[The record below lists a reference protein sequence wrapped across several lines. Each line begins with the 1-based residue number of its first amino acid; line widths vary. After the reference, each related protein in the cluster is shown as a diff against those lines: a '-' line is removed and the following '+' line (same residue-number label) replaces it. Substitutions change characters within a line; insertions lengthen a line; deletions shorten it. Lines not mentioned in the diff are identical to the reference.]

1 MDRRCGVLLPVAS
14 LPSRY
19 GIGCFS
25 KEAYEFVDF
34 LAQAG
39 QTYWQILP
47 LGQTG
52 YGDSPYQSFS
62 TFAGNP
68 YFIDPMALVAEGY
81 IDVSDAEQYDFGR
94 EPRTVDYE
102 KIYRSRYRLLRSA
115 YSNSPYRLS
124 PEGKWAGAE
133 YEQERD
139 RFEAFRAEN
148 GYWLSDYALF
158 TAVKEYFDGK
168 MFILWPEKI
177 RLRDPEEMELFRKK
191 LSEEIRFYEF
201 LQYLFAVQWKEL
213 KEYAGSKGIRI
224 IGDIPIYVAFDS
236 ADTWSHPELFELD
249 EKGYPTVV
257 AGVPPDAFS
266 ATGQLWGNPIYRW
279 EYHRETG
286 YDWWIKR
293 LAQTFKLYDVV
304 RIDHFRGFDEYWAV
318 PYGKTTAIEGK
329 WCEGPGYDLF
339 AVMKTRLGKKDIIAE
354 DLGYLTK
361 SVLRLV
367 KRTGYPGM
375 KVLQF
380 AFEGD
385 ARNPYL
391 PHNYPKNS
399 VVYTGT
405 HDNDTTR
412 GWFTSASRKD
422 RQFIKEYVNIRSS
435 RTATRDLIRLAL
447 QSVADTA
454 IIPIQDYMD
463 AGSEGRINIP
473 STVGGNWCWRLLPGE
488 LTGELADEMKELA
501 GIYGRTAPRAEKS
514 GRATGSK
521 NKKTELKYRNNRN
534 GKDTVGN
541 S

>member
-1 MDRRCGVLLPVAS
+1 MNRRCGVLLPVAS

-25 KEAYEFVDF
+25 KEAYDFVDF
-34 LAQAG
+34 LAEAG

-68 YFIDPMALVAEGY
+68 YFIDPAALVKAGY
-81 IDVSDAEQYDFGR
+81 IDEDSVGQYDFGK

-102 KIYRSRYRLLRSA
+102 KIYRNRYVLLRKA
-115 YSNSPYRLS
+115 YANSPFCIN
-124 PEGKWAGAE
+124 PTEKWSDDLYDDDRRAFE
-133 YEQERD
+133 Y
-139 RFEAFRAEN
+139 FRWEN
-148 GYWLSDYALF
+148 SEWLPDYALF
-158 TAVKEYFDGK
+158 SAIKEYFDGD
-168 MFILWPEKI
+168 MFTLWPEDI
-177 RLRDPEEMELFRKK
+177 RLRDTAAMDRYRIK
-191 LSEEIRFYEF
+191 LDEEIRFYEF
-201 LQYLFAVQWKEL
+201 LQFLFAKQWEEL
-213 KEYAGSKGIRI
+213 KTYSNDKGIKI

-249 EKGYPTVV
+249 EKGFPTVV

-266 ATGQLWGNPIYRW
+266 ETGQLWGNPIYRW
-279 EYHRETG
+279 KYHKATG
-286 YDWWIKR
+286 YEWWMQR
-293 LAQTFKLYDVV
+293 LEQMFRLYDVV

-318 PYGKTTAIEGK
+318 PYGYKDAMGGK
-329 WCEGPGYDLF
+329 WRKGPGYALF
-339 AVMKTRLGKKDIIAE
+339 KVMKERLGQKEIIAE

-385 ARNPYL
+385 ADNTYL
-391 PHNYPKNS
+391 PHNYTNNA

-412 GWFTSASRKD
+412 GWYTSSD
-422 RQFIKEYVNIRSS
+422 EEQLEFIDKYADIRSS
-435 RTATRDLIRLAL
+435 KTATWDLIRLAMR
-447 QSVADTA
+447 SVADTA
-454 IIPIQDYMD
+454 IIPIQDYLD
-463 AGSEGRINIP
+463 IGSTGRINIP
-473 STVGGNWCWRLLPGE
+473 STLGGNWCWRLLPGE
-488 LTGELADEMKELA
+488 LSDDLAQRMKEFAIL
-501 GIYGRTAPRAEKS
+501 YGRIRK
-514 GRATGSK
+514 
-521 NKKTELKYRNNRN
+521 
-534 GKDTVGN
+534 
-541 S
+541 

>member
-14 LPSRY
+14 LSSRY

-25 KEAYEFVDF
+25 REAYEFVDF
-34 LAQAG
+34 LALAG

-68 YFIDPMALVAEGY
+68 YFIDPMELVAEGY
-81 IDVSDAEQYDFGR
+81 LEQSEADQYDFGF
-94 EPRTVDYE
+94 ELRTVDYE
-102 KIYRSRYRLLRSA
+102 NIYRNRYRLLRKA
-115 YSNSPYRLS
+115 YDNSPYCLH
-124 PEGKWAGAE
+124 PLGKWAGAA
-133 YEQERD
+133 YEEERA
-139 RFEAFRAEN
+139 RFEAFRTEN
-148 GYWLSDYALF
+148 GDWLSDYALF
-158 TAVKEYFDGK
+158 TAVKEYFGGE
-168 MFILWPEKI
+168 MYIRWPDRI
-177 RLRDPEEMELFRKK
+177 RLRDPEEMEMFRSK
-191 LSEEIRFYEF
+191 LSEEIRFCEF
-201 LQYLFAVQWKEL
+201 MQYLFASEWERL
-213 KEYAGSKGIRI
+213 KKYANDKGIRI

-249 EKGYPTVV
+249 DEGYPTVV

-279 EYHRETG
+279 EYHKETG

-293 LAQTFKLYDVV
+293 LEHIFRLYDVV
-304 RIDHFRGFDEYWAV
+304 RIDHFRGFDEFWAV
-318 PYGKTTAIEGK
+318 PYGNTNAMEGK
-329 WCEGPGYDLF
+329 WCKGPGYELF
-339 AVMKTRLGKKDIIAE
+339 AAMENKLGKKDIIAE

-367 KRTGYPGM
+367 RRTGYPGM

-385 ARNPYL
+385 ARNAYL
-391 PHNYPKNS
+391 PHNYPKNA

-412 GWFTSASRKD
+412 GWLTAAGRKE
-422 RQFIKEYVNIRSS
+422 RQFIRKYVGFRNS
-435 RTATRDLIRLAL
+435 RTAVRDLIRLAM

-463 AGSEGRINIP
+463 IGSQGRINTP

-488 LTGELADEMKELA
+488 LREGLAMEMRELAET
-501 GIYGRTAPRAEKS
+501 YGRCAPAKKPG
-514 GRATGSK
+514 GRGG
-521 NKKTELKYRNNRN
+521 KKA
-534 GKDTVGN
+534 
-541 S
+541 

>member
-25 KEAYEFVDF
+25 REAYEFVDF
-34 LAQAG
+34 LAEAG

-68 YFIDPMALVAEGY
+68 YFIDPMELVAAGY
-81 IDVSDAEQYDFGR
+81 VEQNDADQYDFGH
-94 EPRTVDYE
+94 ELRTVDYE
-102 KIYRSRYRLLRSA
+102 NIYRNRYRLLRRA
-115 YSNSPYRLS
+115 YDNSPYCLQ
-124 PEGKWAGAE
+124 PVGKWAGAGYDE
-133 YEQERD
+133 ERS
-139 RFEAFRAEN
+139 RFEAFRAQN
-148 GYWLSDYALF
+148 GDWLSDYALF
-158 TAVKEYFDGK
+158 TAVKEYFGGE
-168 MFILWPEKI
+168 MYIRWPKEI
-177 RLRDPEEMELFRKK
+177 RLRDPEEMEAYRSK
-191 LSEEIRFYEF
+191 LGEEIRFCEF
-201 LQYLFAVQWKEL
+201 MQYLFASEWERL
-213 KEYAGSKGIRI
+213 KKYANDKGIRI

-249 EKGYPTVV
+249 EEGYPTVV

-279 EYHRETG
+279 EYHKETG
-286 YDWWIKR
+286 YAWWIKR
-293 LAQTFKLYDVV
+293 LEHIFKLYDVV
-304 RIDHFRGFDEYWAV
+304 RIDHFRGFDEFWAV
-318 PYGKTTAIEGK
+318 PYTKTTAMEGK
-329 WCEGPGYDLF
+329 WCKGPGYELF
-339 AVMKTRLGKKDIIAE
+339 AAMEQKLGKKDIIAE

-367 KRTGYPGM
+367 RRTGYPGM

-385 ARNPYL
+385 AGNTYL
-391 PHNYPKNS
+391 PHNYPKNA

-412 GWFTSASRKD
+412 GWLTAAGRKE
-422 RQFIKEYVNIRSS
+422 RQFVKKYVGFRNS
-435 RTATRDLIRLAL
+435 RTAVRDLIRLAM
-447 QSVADTA
+447 QSVADTV

-463 AGSEGRINIP
+463 IGSKGRINTP

-488 LTGELADEMKELA
+488 LREGLAMEMREMA
-501 GIYGRTAPRAEKS
+501 ETYGRCAPAKKS
-514 GRATGSK
+514 GGRGGEKA
-521 NKKTELKYRNNRN
+521 
-534 GKDTVGN
+534 
-541 S
+541 

>member
-34 LAQAG
+34 LADSG

-68 YFIDPMALVAEGY
+68 YFVDPQALIEAGY
-81 IDVSDAEQYDFGR
+81 ISSDAAEQFDFGK
-94 EPRTVDYE
+94 ETRTVDYE
-102 KIYRSRYRLLRSA
+102 KIYRNRYTLLRKA
-115 YSNSPYRLS
+115 YANSPFCLNPS
-124 PEGKWAGAE
+124 EKWAGPA
-133 YEQERD
+133 YNAD
-139 RFEAFRAEN
+139 RTEFNYFIWDNSE
-148 GYWLSDYALF
+148 WLPDYALF
-158 TAVKEYFDGK
+158 SAIKEYFDGD
-168 MFILWPEKI
+168 MFTKWPEEI
-177 RLRDPEEMELFRKK
+177 RLRDTAAMDSYRIK
-191 LSEEIRFYEF
+191 LDEEIRFCEF
-201 LQYLFAVQWKEL
+201 LQFLFAKQWKKL
-213 KEYAGSKGIRI
+213 KTYANDKGIKI

-249 EKGYPTVV
+249 EKGFPTVV

-279 EYHRETG
+279 KYHKATG
-286 YDWWIKR
+286 YDWWMQR
-293 LAQTFKLYDVV
+293 LEQMFRLYDVV

-318 PYGKTTAIEGK
+318 PYGDQDAMGGK
-329 WCEGPGYDLF
+329 WCKGPGYALF
-339 AVMKTRLGKKDIIAE
+339 KVMKERLGDKEIIAE
-354 DLGYLTK
+354 DLGYLTS
-361 SVLRLV
+361 SVLKLV

-380 AFEGD
+380 AFDGNTEN
-385 ARNPYL
+385 AYL
-391 PHNYPKNS
+391 PHNHTNNA

-412 GWFTSASRKD
+412 GWYTSSDPEQQELIDK
-422 RQFIKEYVNIRSS
+422 YVGICCSQS
-435 RTATRDLIRLAL
+435 ATWELIRLAM

-454 IIPIQDYMD
+454 IIPIQDYLD
-463 AGSEGRINIP
+463 YGSAARINTP
-473 STVGGNWCWRLLPGE
+473 STLGGNWCWRLVPGE
-488 LTGELADEMKELA
+488 LTEELGAKMKEFARL
-501 GIYGRTAPRAEKS
+501 YGRIRK
-514 GRATGSK
+514 
-521 NKKTELKYRNNRN
+521 
-534 GKDTVGN
+534 
-541 S
+541 

>member
-1 MDRRCGVLLPVAS
+1 MIEVMKMDRSCGVLLPVAS

-25 KEAYEFVDF
+25 REAYEFVDF

-68 YFIDPMALVAEGY
+68 YFIDPAALVEEGY
-81 IDVSDAEQYDFGR
+81 IDAETVEQYDFGHD
-94 EPRTVDYE
+94 PRKVDYE
-102 KIYRSRYRLLRSA
+102 KIYRGRYRLLRAA
-115 YSNSPYRLS
+115 YDNSPYCMR
-124 PEGKWAGAE
+124 PEGKWAGRE
-133 YEQERD
+133 YSIERAK
-139 RFEAFRAEN
+139 FETFIAEN
-148 GYWLSDYALF
+148 GYWLLDYALF
-158 TAVKEYFDGK
+158 TAVKEYFDGE
-168 MFILWPEKI
+168 MFIRWPEKI
-177 RLRDPEEMELFRKK
+177 RLRDPEEMEMFRAK

-201 LQYLFAVQWKEL
+201 LQYFFASEWERL
-213 KEYAGSKGIRI
+213 KKYAHDRGIRI

-249 EKGYPTVV
+249 EEGYPTVV

-279 EYHRETG
+279 EYHEETG
-286 YDWWIKR
+286 FSWWIQR
-293 LAQTFKLYDVV
+293 LEQTFKLYDVV
-304 RIDHFRGFDEYWAV
+304 RIDHFRGFDEFWAV
-318 PYGKTTAIEGK
+318 PYGNTTAMEGR
-329 WCEGPGYDLF
+329 WCKGPGYELF
-339 AVMKTRLGKKDIIAE
+339 AAMKDKLGKKDIIAE
-354 DLGYLTK
+354 DLGYLTQ
-361 SVLRLV
+361 SVLHLV

-380 AFEGD
+380 AFEGNP
-385 ARNPYL
+385 RNEYL
-391 PHNYPKNS
+391 PHNYPKNA

-412 GWFTSASRKD
+412 GWYAAASHNV
-422 RQFIKEYVNIRSS
+422 RQFVKKYAGIKSS
-435 RTATRDLIRLAL
+435 GDVTRDLIRLAL
-447 QSVADTA
+447 LSVADTA

-463 AGSEGRINIP
+463 IGTEGRINIP

-488 LTGELADEMKELA
+488 LTDELAFEMRDLA
-501 GIYGRTAPRAEKS
+501 QTYGRCDA
-514 GRATGSK
+514 
-521 NKKTELKYRNNRN
+521 Y
-534 GKDTVGN
+534 
-541 S
+541 

>member
-34 LAQAG
+34 LADSG

-68 YFIDPMALVAEGY
+68 YFVDPQALIEAGY
-81 IDVSDAEQYDFGR
+81 ISSDAAEQFDFGK
-94 EPRTVDYE
+94 ETRTVDYE
-102 KIYRSRYRLLRSA
+102 KIYRNRYTLLRKA
-115 YSNSPYRLS
+115 YANSPFCLNPS
-124 PEGKWAGAE
+124 EKWAGPA
-133 YEQERD
+133 YNAD
-139 RFEAFRAEN
+139 RTEFNYFIWDNSE
-148 GYWLSDYALF
+148 WLPDYALF
-158 TAVKEYFDGK
+158 SAIKEYFDGD
-168 MFILWPEKI
+168 MFTKWPEEI
-177 RLRDPEEMELFRKK
+177 RLRDTAAMDSYRIK
-191 LSEEIRFYEF
+191 LDEEIRFCEF
-201 LQYLFAVQWKEL
+201 LQFLFAKQWKKL
-213 KEYAGSKGIRI
+213 KTYANDKGIKI

-249 EKGYPTVV
+249 EKGFPTVV

-279 EYHRETG
+279 KYHKATG
-286 YDWWIKR
+286 YDWWMQR
-293 LAQTFKLYDVV
+293 LEQMFRLYDVV

-318 PYGKTTAIEGK
+318 PYGDQDAMGGK
-329 WCEGPGYDLF
+329 WCKGPGYALF
-339 AVMKTRLGKKDIIAE
+339 KVMKERLGDREIIAE
-354 DLGYLTK
+354 DLGYLTS
-361 SVLRLV
+361 SVLKLV

-380 AFEGD
+380 AFDGNTEN
-385 ARNPYL
+385 AYL
-391 PHNYPKNS
+391 PHNHTKNA

-412 GWFTSASRKD
+412 GWYTTSDPEQQELIDKYAGICCS
-422 RQFIKEYVNIRSS
+422 QS
-435 RTATRDLIRLAL
+435 ATWELIRLAM

-454 IIPIQDYMD
+454 IIPIQDYLD
-463 AGSEGRINIP
+463 YGSAARINTP
-473 STVGGNWCWRLLPGE
+473 STLGGNWCWRLVPGE
-488 LTGELADEMKELA
+488 LTEELGAKMREFARL
-501 GIYGRTAPRAEKS
+501 YGRIRK
-514 GRATGSK
+514 
-521 NKKTELKYRNNRN
+521 
-534 GKDTVGN
+534 
-541 S
+541 

>member
-34 LAQAG
+34 LADSG

-68 YFIDPMALVAEGY
+68 YFVDPQALIEAGY
-81 IDVSDAEQYDFGR
+81 ISSDAAEQFDFGK
-94 EPRTVDYE
+94 ETRTVDYE
-102 KIYRSRYRLLRSA
+102 KIYRNRYTLLRKA
-115 YSNSPYRLS
+115 YANSPFCLNPS
-124 PEGKWAGAE
+124 EKWAGPA
-133 YEQERD
+133 YNAD
-139 RFEAFRAEN
+139 RTEFNYFIWDNSE
-148 GYWLSDYALF
+148 WLPDYALF
-158 TAVKEYFDGK
+158 SAIKEYFDGD
-168 MFILWPEKI
+168 MFTKWPEEI
-177 RLRDPEEMELFRKK
+177 RLRDTAAMDSYRIK
-191 LSEEIRFYEF
+191 LDEEIRFCEF
-201 LQYLFAVQWKEL
+201 LQFLFAKQWKKL
-213 KEYAGSKGIRI
+213 KTYANDKGIKI

-249 EKGYPTVV
+249 EKGFPTVV

-279 EYHRETG
+279 KYHKATG
-286 YDWWIKR
+286 YDWWMQR
-293 LAQTFKLYDVV
+293 LEHMFRLYDVV

-318 PYGKTTAIEGK
+318 PYGDQDAMGGK
-329 WCEGPGYDLF
+329 WCKGPGYALF
-339 AVMKTRLGKKDIIAE
+339 KVMKERLGDREIIAE
-354 DLGYLTK
+354 DLGYLTS
-361 SVLRLV
+361 SVLKLV

-380 AFEGD
+380 AFDGNTEN
-385 ARNPYL
+385 AYL
-391 PHNYPKNS
+391 PHNHTKNA

-412 GWFTSASRKD
+412 GWYTTSDPEQQELIDKYAGICCS
-422 RQFIKEYVNIRSS
+422 QS
-435 RTATRDLIRLAL
+435 ATWELIRLAM

-454 IIPIQDYMD
+454 IIPIQDYLD
-463 AGSEGRINIP
+463 YGSAARINTP
-473 STVGGNWCWRLLPGE
+473 STLGGNWCWRLVPGE
-488 LTGELADEMKELA
+488 LTEELGAKMKEFARL
-501 GIYGRTAPRAEKS
+501 YGRIRK
-514 GRATGSK
+514 
-521 NKKTELKYRNNRN
+521 
-534 GKDTVGN
+534 
-541 S
+541 

>member
-34 LAQAG
+34 LADAG
-39 QTYWQILP
+39 QSYWQILP

-68 YFIDPMALVAEGY
+68 YFIDPEALIKAGY
-81 IDVSDAEQYDFGR
+81 IDKKTADQYDFGK

-102 KIYRSRYRLLRSA
+102 KIYRNRYTLLRRA
-115 YSNSPYRLS
+115 YANSPFCLS
-124 PEGKWAGAE
+124 PAGKWAEDA
-133 YEQERD
+133 YNSD
-139 RFEAFRAEN
+139 RRAFEDFRWDNSE
-148 GYWLSDYALF
+148 WLPDYALF
-158 TAVKEYFDGK
+158 SAVKEYFDGD
-168 MFILWPEKI
+168 MFTLWPEDI
-177 RLRDPEEMELFRKK
+177 RLRRTAAMDSYRIK
-191 LSEEIRFYEF
+191 LDEEIRFYEF
-201 LQYLFAVQWKEL
+201 LQFLFAQQWKAL
-213 KEYAGSKGIRI
+213 KEYAHEKGIRI

-236 ADTWSHPELFELD
+236 ADTWSHPELFEFD
-249 EKGYPTVV
+249 ENGFPTVV

-279 EYHRETG
+279 KYHKATG

-293 LAQTFKLYDVV
+293 LDHVFKLYDIV
-304 RIDHFRGFDEYWAV
+304 RIDHFRGFDEFWAV
-318 PYGKTTAIEGK
+318 PYGAGDAMGGK
-329 WCEGPGYDLF
+329 WKKGPGYSLF
-339 AVMKTRLGKKDIIAE
+339 AAMKQRLGEKEIIAE

-367 KRTGYPGM
+367 KRTGFPGM

-380 AFEGD
+380 AFESGAD
-385 ARNPYL
+385 NAYL
-391 PHNYPKNS
+391 PHNYTSNA

-412 GWFTSASRKD
+412 GWYIASDEK
-422 RQFIKEYVNIRSS
+422 QLEFINKYAGIHCSQ
-435 RTATRDLIRLAL
+435 TATWELIRLAM

-454 IIPIQDYMD
+454 VIPIQDYLD
-463 AGSEGRINIP
+463 IGSAGRINTP
-473 STVGGNWCWRLLPGE
+473 STLGGNWCWRLLPGE
-488 LTGELADEMKELA
+488 LTEDLAARMKEFA
-501 GIYGRTAPRAEKS
+501 QIYGRI
-514 GRATGSK
+514 SK
-521 NKKTELKYRNNRN
+521 
-534 GKDTVGN
+534 
-541 S
+541 

>member
-68 YFIDPMALVAEGY
+68 YFIDPEALIEAGFIERDTV
-81 IDVSDAEQYDFGR
+81 DQYDFGR

-102 KIYRSRYRLLRSA
+102 KIYRNRYIMLRKA
-115 YSNSPYRLS
+115 YTNSPYCRRPS
-124 PEGKWAGAE
+124 GKWAEDVFDDERRDFE
-133 YEQERD
+133 Y
-139 RFEAFRAEN
+139 FRWEN
-148 GYWLSDYALF
+148 KEWLPDYALF
-158 TAVKEYFDGK
+158 SAVKEYYDGL
-168 MFILWPEKI
+168 MFTLWPEDI
-177 RLRDPEEMELFRKK
+177 RLRDSAAMDHYRIK
-191 LSEEIRFYEF
+191 LDEEIRFYEF
-201 LQYLFAVQWKEL
+201 LQYLFAKQWKDL
-213 KEYAGSKGIRI
+213 KNYANKNKIRI

-249 EKGYPTVV
+249 EKGFPTVV

-279 EYHRETG
+279 DYHKATG
-286 YDWWIKR
+286 YEWWMQR
-293 LAQTFKLYDVV
+293 LEQMFRLYDVV

-318 PYGKTTAIEGK
+318 PYGDQTAMNGE
-329 WCEGPGYDLF
+329 WLPGPGYDLF
-339 AVMKTRLGKKDIIAE
+339 AVMKEKLGKKDIIAE

-385 ARNPYL
+385 PSNAYL

-412 GWFTSASRKD
+412 GWYTSADKKQRK
-422 RQFIKEYVNIRSS
+422 FIKNYVDIRNS
-435 RTATRDLIRLAL
+435 RSATWDLIRLAMR
-447 QSVADTA
+447 SVADTA
-454 IIPIQDYMD
+454 VIPIQDYLD
-463 AGSEGRINIP
+463 IGSAGRINTP
-473 STVGGNWCWRLLPGE
+473 STLGGNWCWRLLPGE
-488 LTGELADEMKELA
+488 LKPELAASMKEFA
-501 GIYGRTAPRAEKS
+501 QIYGRI
-514 GRATGSK
+514 
-521 NKKTELKYRNNRN
+521 
-534 GKDTVGN
+534 GK
-541 S
+541 